1 MKLEKKKAILKRN
14 FIVIKFLKKQTGLLQ
29 EINKN
34 NNKNFQT
41 YYLSLHIKEP
51 EKDVQTHHKVSKMKE
66 IIKIRAEKIKRK
78 DNTKDQ

>member
-14 FIVIKFLKKQTGLLQ
+14 VIVIKFLKKQTGLLQ

-41 YYLSLHIKEP
+41 YYLSLHITEP
-51 EKDVQTHHKVSKMKE
+51 GKDVQTHHKVSKMKE
-66 IIKIRAEKIKRK
+66 IIKIRTEKIKR
-78 DNTKDQ
+78 NRDQ